1 MQNFDE
7 QAEKYLGAVEKQK
20 ESEGHHD
27 ESGARVTKTDKE
39 IRIRNYETD

>member
-20 ESEGHHD
+20 ESEGKAVD
-27 ESGARVTKTDKE
+27 KLLKRNNIDKE
-39 IRIRNYETD
+39 IKA